1 VPPPETFLKKPSD
14 TDSEA
19 RAVPAPSCP
28 RPIIEGV
35 EIKSLG
41 VLVANE
47 QQDRIAVLAALI
59 AGLGHEL
66 IARDLTADNA
76 VAAVVRDRPDIA
88 VVATGGGHDVTLEVI
103 DRIVDHGACP
113 VIALL
118 RDDDPELIHEAALR
132 GVAAYIVGGDRVD
145 EWRNWL
151 EIVMRRHAELRDLR
165 AASAARAVL
174 ERAKGILMERHAIDE
189 AAAYGML
196 RDFARANN
204 LRLADVASSIERVHR
219 LLPPG

>member
-1 VPPPETFLKKPSD
+1 
-14 TDSEA
+14 
-19 RAVPAPSCP
+19 
-28 RPIIEGV
+28 
-35 EIKSLG
+35 

-88 VVATGGGHDVTLEVI
+88 VVATGGGRDATLEVI

-151 EIVMRRHAELRDLR
+151 EIVMRRHAELRDLQ

-204 LRLADVASSIERVHR
+204 LRLADVASSVERVHR
-219 LLPPG
+219 LLPPV